1 MVDSNKP
8 ASQIEWIAAAVILVV
23 GGFVAAIFLGRSKEK
38 EGTEDVPYEAI
49 AKCQERVRA
58 EAAHPSTLIFSA
70 FNQSADNGA
79 PGGGYRVGLGFEAK
93 NSFNLTL
100 KFKALCK
107 FKPDSLVIDDFVTS
121 EDGN

>member
-1 MVDSNKP
+1 MVNSNKP
-8 ASQIEWIAAAVILVV
+8 TSQIEWIAAAIILVV
-23 GGFVAAIFLGRSKEK
+23 GGFGAAIFLGRSKGNDTSEQ
-38 EGTEDVPYEAI
+38 VPYEAI
-49 AKCQERVRA
+49 TKCQERVRA
-58 EAAHPSTLIFSA
+58 EVAHPSTLIFSA
-70 FNQSADNGA
+70 FNQSSDNGA

-107 FKPDSLVIDDFVTS
+107 FKPGSLVIDDFVTL